1 MRAGT
6 LSFPVLPRGKRGGIM
21 TRKAVRNQISVRAL
35 RTKQGRD
42 VEVFSFFIKGSDIAR
57 VAEISRITRDE
68 DNALKGFQRKE
79 IQNHV
84 KGIVEYLD
92 RGNVLFP
99 NAIILAL
106 SPEVEFKQSRGP
118 TPAGIA
124 EVAQIGTLSIPIRDE
139 GHRVAWIVDG
149 QQRSLALSRTTN
161 ADIAVPVVAFI
172 SGDIETQR
180 EQFILVNKA
189 RPLPVRLIN
198 ELLPEIGVQLPRDL
212 SMRKIPSEL
221 CNLLNRDPKSPF
233 FELIRRLSQE
243 HLKTAVI
250 VDTALIK
257 VMKNSISNPLGALAP
272 YKQVEDG
279 HADIDG
285 MYRTMFVFWQAVKEE
300 FSEAWGKPPTRSRL
314 MHSAG
319 IQAMGVLM
327 DRIMTRL
334 HGHGDPR
341 HEIQQS
347 LRQIRSHCH
356 WTDGTWEGLG
366 LRWNEI
372 QNVPKHVRGLSD
384 HLVRLDFTLSLK
396 AA

>member
-1 MRAGT
+1 M
-6 LSFPVLPRGKRGGIM
+6 KRKKKKKQPE
-21 TRKAVRNQISVRAL
+21 TISVRAL
-35 RTKQGRD
+35 RTRQGEG
-42 VEVFSFFIKGSDIAR
+42 VSVFSFFIKGSEITR
-57 VAEISRITRDE
+57 VAEISRISRE
-68 DNALKGFQRKE
+68 DDDALKGFQRKE

-92 RGNVLFP
+92 RGDVLFP

-118 TPAGIA
+118 TPEGIA
-124 EVAQIGTLSIPIRDE
+124 EVAQIGTLSIPVRAE

-161 ADIAVPVVAFI
+161 TDIAVPVVAFI

-198 ELLPEIGVQLPRDL
+198 ELLPEIGIQLPRDL
-212 SMRKIPSEL
+212 SLRKIPSEL
-221 CNLLNRDPKSPF
+221 CNLLNRDSKSPF
-233 FELIRRLSQE
+233 FELIRRMSRE
-243 HLKTAVI
+243 HLKSAVI
-250 VDTALIK
+250 IDTSLIK
-257 VMKNSISNPLGALAP
+257 VMKSSINNPLGALAL
-272 YKQVEDG
+272 YKDAGNGQS
-279 HADIDG
+279 DIDG
-285 MYRTMFVFWQAVKEE
+285 MYRTMFLFWQTVKDE
-300 FSEAWGKPPTRSRL
+300 FPEAWGKPPTKSRL

-334 HGHGDPR
+334 HGQTDPR
-341 HEIQQS
+341 REIQQS
-347 LRQIRSHCH
+347 LRRLRPHCC
-356 WTDGTWEGLG
+356 WTEGTWEGLG
-366 LRWNEI
+366 LKWNEV
-372 QNVPKHVRGLSD
+372 QNVTKHVRGLSD
-384 HLVRLDFTLSLK
+384 LLVRLDFNLSQK

>member
-1 MRAGT
+1 
-6 LSFPVLPRGKRGGIM
+6 M
-21 TRKAVRNQISVRAL
+21 TRRTPRSQICVRAL

-68 DNALKGFQRKE
+68 DDTLKGFQRKE

-118 TPAGIA
+118 TPEGIA
-124 EVAQIGTLSIPIRDE
+124 EVAQIGTLTIPIRDE
-139 GHRVAWIVDG
+139 GRRVAWIVDG

-161 ADIAVPVVAFI
+161 TEVSVPVVAFI
-172 SGDIETQR
+172 SNDIETQR

-233 FELIRRLSQE
+233 FELIRRMSQE
-243 HLKTAVI
+243 DLKSAVI
-250 VDTALIK
+250 IDTALIK
-257 VMKNSISNPLGALAP
+257 VMKNSISNPLGALAL
-272 YKQVEDG
+272 YKQAEDG

-285 MYRTMFVFWQAVKEE
+285 MYRTMFAFWQAVKDE
-300 FSEAWGKPPTRSRL
+300 FSDAWGKPPTRSRL

-341 HEIQQS
+341 REIQHS
-347 LRQIRSHCH
+347 LHRLRPHCR
-356 WTDGTWEGLG
+356 WTDGVWEGLG
-366 LRWNEI
+366 LKWNEI
-372 QNVPKHVRGLSD
+372 QNVPKHVRALSD
-384 HLVRLDFTLSLK
+384 LLVRLDFTLSQK

>member
-1 MRAGT
+1 
-6 LSFPVLPRGKRGGIM
+6 
-21 TRKAVRNQISVRAL
+21 
-35 RTKQGRD
+35 
-42 VEVFSFFIKGSDIAR
+42 VFSFFIKGSDITKF
-57 VAEISRITRDE
+57 AEISRITRDE
-68 DNALKGFQRKE
+68 ENALKGFQRKE

-92 RGNVLFP
+92 GGDVLFP

-106 SPEVEFKQSRGP
+106 SPDVEFKQSRGP
-118 TPAGIA
+118 TPEGIV
-124 EVAQIGTLSIPIRDE
+124 ETSQIGTLTIPLREE
-139 GHRVAWIVDG
+139 GRRVAWIVDG
-149 QQRSLALSRTTN
+149 QQRSLALSRTNNTE
-161 ADIAVPVVAFI
+161 IFVPVVAFI
-172 SGDIETQR
+172 SSDIETQR

-198 ELLPEIGVQLPRDL
+198 ELLPEIGIQLPRDL

-233 FELIRRLSQE
+233 FKLIRRMSQADM
-243 HLKTAVI
+243 KSAVVI
-250 VDTALIK
+250 DTALIK
-257 VMKNSISNPLGALAP
+257 VMKNSINNPLGALTL
-272 YKQVEDG
+272 YKQTEDG
-279 HADIDG
+279 ATDIDG
-285 MYRTMFVFWQAVKEE
+285 MYRTMFAFWQAVKNE

-341 HEIQQS
+341 HEIQHS
-347 LRQIRSHCH
+347 LHRLRPYCR

-366 LRWNEI
+366 LKWNEV
-372 QNVPKHVRGLSD
+372 QNVPRHVRGLSD
-384 HLVRLDFTLSLK
+384 LLVRLDFTASQK

>member
-1 MRAGT
+1 MR
-6 LSFPVLPRGKRGGIM
+6 
-21 TRKAVRNQISVRAL
+21 RKKKKPEMISVRAL
-35 RTKQGRD
+35 RTHQGEG
-42 VEVFSFFIKGSDIAR
+42 VSVFSFFIKGSEITR
-57 VAEISRITRDE
+57 VSEISRISRD
-68 DNALKGFQRKE
+68 DDDALKGFQRKE

-84 KGIVEYLD
+84 KGIIEYLD
-92 RGNVLFP
+92 RGDVLFP

-118 TPAGIA
+118 TPEGIA
-124 EVAQIGTLSIPIRDE
+124 EVAQIGTLSIPIRAE

-149 QQRSLALSRTTN
+149 QQRSLALSRTKNT
-161 ADIAVPVVAFI
+161 DIAVPVVAFI

-198 ELLPEIGVQLPRDL
+198 ELLPEIGIQLPRDL
-212 SMRKIPSEL
+212 SLRKIPSEL

-233 FELIRRLSQE
+233 FELIRRMSME
-243 HLKTAVI
+243 HLKSAVVI
-250 VDTALIK
+250 DTALIK
-257 VMKNSISNPLGALAP
+257 VMKSSISNPLGALAL
-272 YKQVEDG
+272 YKDAGNGQS
-279 HADIDG
+279 DIDG
-285 MYRTMFVFWQAVKEE
+285 MYRTMFLFWQTVKDE
-300 FSEAWGKPPTRSRL
+300 FPEAWGKPPTRSRL

-334 HGHGDPR
+334 HGQGDSR

-347 LRQIRSHCH
+347 LRRLRPHCH

-366 LRWNEI
+366 LKWNEV

-384 HLVRLDFTLSLK
+384 LLVRLDFNLSQK

>member
-1 MRAGT
+1 
-6 LSFPVLPRGKRGGIM
+6 M
-21 TRKAVRNQISVRAL
+21 TRRASRNEICVRAL
-35 RTKQGRD
+35 RTKQGRGD
-42 VEVFSFFIKGSDIAR
+42 EVFSFFIKGSDIAK

-84 KGIVEYLD
+84 KGIIEYLD

-106 SPEVEFKQSRGP
+106 APEVAFKQSRGP
-118 TPAGIA
+118 TPKGIA
-124 EVAQIGTLSIPIRDE
+124 EVAQIGTLKLPIRDE
-139 GHRVAWIVDG
+139 GRRVAWIVDG

-161 ADIAVPVVAFI
+161 TDISVPVVAFI
-172 SGDIETQR
+172 SSDLETQR

-189 RPLPVRLIN
+189 RPLPGRLIN

-212 SMRKIPSEL
+212 SMKKIPSEL

-233 FELIRRLSQE
+233 FELIKRTSQE
-243 HLKTAVI
+243 DLKSAVI
-250 VDTALIK
+250 IDNALVK
-257 VMKNSISNPLGALAP
+257 VMENSIKNPLGALAP
-272 YKQVEDG
+272 YKQAEDG

-285 MYRTMFVFWQAVKEE
+285 MYRTMFVFWQAVKDE
-300 FSEAWGKPPTRSRL
+300 FPDAWGKPPTRSRL

-327 DRIMTRL
+327 DKIMTRL

-341 HEIQQS
+341 REIQQS
-347 LRQIRSHCH
+347 LHRIRPHCH
-356 WTDGTWEGLG
+356 WTDGVWEGLG
-366 LRWNEI
+366 LKWNEI
-372 QNVPKHVRGLSD
+372 QKLSKHVNALSD
-384 HLVRLDFTLSLK
+384 LLVRLDFTLSQK